1 MRRHAFYH
9 HNKSPHSVTCGFSSF
24 VSDFFPPCR
33 LQNSPCKT
41 KLRPSP
47 RWSCGCFKKVSE
59 LKKNFWRKFAD
70 NWGGKFYPGHKKFAV
85 ACAFWLGSK
94 LVEMKIRNSSRTNG
108 AHPWPAKHSLASL
121 SLPRCALQFV
131 SRAALVHA
139 CWLARTR
146 FGWPAED
153 TGCFSGFPNPYPWK
167 AGASSFL
174 FPLFPL
180 FFSFCHFLFHF
191 SFFFWG

>member
-59 LKKNFWRKFAD
+59 LKKTFEEKLQIT
-70 NWGGKFYPGHKKFAV
+70 GGETFTRATKNLLLHAPSD
-85 ACAFWLGSK
+85 WDQS
-94 LVEMKIRNSSRTNG
+94 SSRWRYAIVAG
-108 AHPWPAKHSLASL
+108 QMAHIPVLQNSLASL

-139 CWLARTR
+139 CWLAGPDSGDPLKTPPVSQGFRTLTR
-146 FGWPAED
+146 GR
-153 TGCFSGFPNPYPWK
+153 
-167 AGASSFL
+167 L
-174 FPLFPL
+174 VHLL
-180 FFSFCHFLFHF
+180 FFFLLSF
-191 SFFFWG
+191 SFPF